1 LAEAESVVG
10 SDVALLAKT
19 NVDEKMDAVFVEL
32 RSGEHKS
39 IDNIA

>member
-1 LAEAESVVG
+1 MSRF
-10 SDVALLAKT
+10 SQKQH
-19 NVDEKMDAVFVEL
+19 VDGKMDAVFVEL